1 MVNKFKIKTKKVL
14 SIILLST
21 MLVSNIGT
29 SVSAMSVSN
38 NDLSTQTEVNVS
50 NVSNVDVQDSDL
62 DEDLAASQEQVTIS
76 ENGTEKEKEYE
87 TPEWNKEYSIIQ
99 NTYVL
104 TSEGY
109 LYKIISPSEIA
120 NPTNFGDIP
129 MYQVSQIKF
138 DKCYIG
144 QTYSYLTSGEDV
156 YIIKETNFPEKLNGV
171 AASDISY
178 IAPSLNL
185 LVLKNGTTYNGKSTS
200 LAYTTNGFY
209 QYLTHKKARYNSY
222 GGNTLTSDYFIA
234 TASDMKTVNIKKAAA
249 EGKYPK
255 TIVYTLN
262 SEANVAN
269 ILTEYKINDTNK
281 YTTIIKVI
289 YTDGS
294 YKKFSCDYIAYSSG
308 NFQNYTFSEV
318 ETGTNEYTSFIGE
331 NYGIKDGIMYNAVTD
346 EKIGTD
352 EFPYIYGNAKVSKN
366 GDFYI
371 NDSLVTNLA
380 HICSLN
386 TTDMPFTEEDVE
398 EKNNGILTCQIC
410 GKEYEKNAAELD
422 NLAKDPQ
429 FDAEI
434 SCTEAFSV
442 RRSII
447 TGKEL
452 DTISIPDAVKGHDLD
467 TSVKYH
473 EVPATCTEYG
483 TYDYLCKKCGQYVTQ
498 TDTSVKPSHIFGTE
512 VADKEDPKCG
522 DTVTYTK
529 TCTICGITQSR
540 SEKIEHEEDP
550 NSYTSVDA
558 TCISDGQSYYLC
570 KKCGEKMNIRT
581 SPKTEHQFSISN
593 STATCTK
600 PGTATLTCDVCGKV
614 IENAD
619 VDALGHDYVI
629 KKVLSGTCNEEG
641 TAEYVCTR
649 CNDSYI
655 EKTEKVDHVF
665 DSGTDAPKATC
676 ETDGKKIY
684 TCTNCGYTKTET
696 VKKLGHDYEAQII
709 TAPTAD
715 TDGKTQYTCKN
726 CGKTYTTIT
735 KSVSNYT
742 VSAGYKTIAITN
754 KANGRLYLTG
764 TSNKYIGD
772 NQNIVPVITYT
783 DETYGDRQIK
793 TVVDNSSYGV
803 KDIDGKQYYYG
814 IPKSITDYTVNT
826 IVHHGDIQRG
836 EVWNSNT
843 SADNISYN
851 NELLLTY
858 KDNELIVWN
867 DTEYTRLGGSTY
879 HVYDSNEKFLGQY
892 DNGFN
897 ILQNQVSNKKVISM
911 ARSDYSVF
919 FVTEDNKLYYRPLFI
934 KGYTEY
940 VRDDVT
946 KVTALD
952 EKIYYLTTDG
962 KIHFIKMPNDSG
974 GMREAIYNV
983 HSDGKYSE
991 EEQAISDARF
1001 SEYMTD
1007 TITKLKKAHA
1017 DYTDLTF
1024 MDIAI
1029 SGSETVGLTTDGKL
1043 VKLINE
1049 NYEYDSFNPVDRYEN
1064 LSDKTFIKLYGG
1076 SNHFLAIDTD
1086 NNLYAWGDNA
1096 SGQLGTGDYKN
1107 SSVPVQITNGV
1118 CVKEASAGDKISA
1131 YTDSEGNVY
1140 VWGDNNYSQLGILKP
1155 AVKSVPS
1162 PVILCNLSHVHSYN
1176 KDSYSETTKLTCAE
1190 DGKIVR
1196 TCAECG
1202 QMEEI
1207 TIPASDHVFVTPY
1220 SHTFEYY
1227 VDYVKNASSD
1237 PVITVSDTDKYYI
1250 DKNNSYIIKA
1260 EMPSG
1265 TKYYV
1270 LSLENDMKVR
1280 HENGTSSDI
1289 DVSSPASRLYNRE
1302 YYNDGKYN
1310 STAIMHN
1317 AYSFYVNM
1325 YYTEITADGI
1335 LDTADIAYS
1344 FDEDVTAA
1352 DVLKKLYQ
1360 ECYDKYFI
1368 KSCFNDHTEVKYCKY
1383 CFKKQ
1388 YETKPAADHTISKY
1402 GDRVTKPGYIIYRC
1416 ASCNEAVKEDQI
1428 VYSVKGNNNKSNL
1441 YGSEHNSNS
1450 SRYAVNIDQNN
1461 KYAEKESFTKSAKYE
1476 DEIILP
1482 KTGANSGSFTLDL
1495 GILSTDAE
1503 GKVNTISGNNI
1514 LTKLVDFEN
1523 NTTYKPGDKV
1533 SHLTTKDGKNIILS
1547 MEYDIKL
1554 NLPSKVYYDGVPY
1567 YVSKWRLTNIP
1578 SANGVENHKY
1588 NGYSYYE
1595 YTIGSSFDYLLNPND
1610 TFYLI
1615 PMTYT
1620 CAGRQ
1625 DPYTKHLSQFKSDSS
1640 TSDYQ
1645 LKPITGRIFY
1655 WWSEIKDE
1663 YPSANVDS
1671 YSGNKLI
1678 RYSYVDFYVNGK
1690 YIGDTRTD
1698 VDQYKDINGLEIYCV
1713 DGIKKVLPDYKDYGV
1728 VKFDSNNR
1736 KFYLQKFDKNTK
1748 YILIDTLN
1756 NTQTV
1761 ANSINDIPRYTLSD
1775 NGKKILK
1782 YWSYDKAGK
1791 SDFYQVRKE
1800 GIETE
1805 ITLYSQWVNVTSGTT
1820 YAFDTPQYKLASDLK
1835 EGQSLSAN
1843 SVLLIGNVKTGLS
1856 SLTNSQTEFKLDTD
1870 KKILSKMFKKRM
1882 QSSKKIDGLKSADNQ
1897 VLLLS
1902 DATDSKVYITDE
1914 TPEYTNTIQNH
1925 KVAVYSNL
1933 TVYFNKGGEM
1943 VNGYLAKDL
1952 ADGKVKVTDYYK
1964 LYTPQYVYLNRTT
1977 LDTVTKP
1984 ESGSDTGFI
1993 FIKDGKLCEVYYNKE
2008 TDTFTDLDGNALK
2021 EGTFV
2026 YESGSVFEIMNKT
2039 PQSAIMLDTA
2049 LWSEGISINL
2059 AVTDENKTIFYKK
2072 DGDKYLKCNYADE
2085 DLIKAYSDYLNH
2097 YSAGA
2102 VQISKFAESY
2112 LLYAVA
2118 NGLDLAD
2125 FLKADSYTLLSFPTE
2140 SEVKT
2145 EHIYVEKYII
2155 DKISD
2160 LFGAFFTVNLKPQ
2173 YITLDTFSEKAYEYQ
2188 DTEIKAEALK
2198 DPSLNEWRLKLDTKK
2213 ILRPLTVNFI
2223 SKDNGNYYI
2232 YDSTREYFD
2241 FVKFPVDEN
2250 INQKLTLH
2258 VTVDSLDD
2266 TFTKDNLQFII
2277 KNERGLTKETL
2288 NGENGGITIT
2298 ESSDTNKF
2306 IDGEHI
2312 QKIVQLGARADD
2324 KDWYILT
2331 EEGNIWYTSFSDG
2344 IDYASHQPEFSNNQ
2358 EMYKSI
2364 SNYDLVFQKIAANAK
2379 FKDFYGFGVR
2389 NDVVALDTDGNL
2401 WGNRR
2406 ENGITQT
2413 GFRQIS
2419 KNIEFVKFGERTH
2432 TDSYSNNET
2441 GITLLDNSGNIWLL
2455 ASNLE
2460 YNMSAG
2466 LRSDSSF
2473 LTFSGTIKD
2482 NNLADNVIDI
2492 NNNNLDMNVVKLTDG
2507 IRFIDVANT
2516 GGFGNNSISHISAI
2530 DENGD
2535 LYLSGW
2541 LDGHIGW
2548 TQNGKHVAPQIST
2561 MEDSSGSYIAGFRK
2575 LKDLYPGYLNN
2586 VKWKS
2591 IQCSTFSNESCSYPS
2606 SSYTTDRNANK
2617 LSYIDTNGNLYEQ
2630 FDDGVGYEITEIN
2643 VKDGAGAFVLDNSGK
2658 LHLRKKDTK
2667 WQCQQT
2673 SNILYNDYTF
2683 KEIGSTM
2690 FKYFKTV
2697 NGEYVFDNVSLPWS
2711 DTKKT
2716 HYYANS
2722 GKTDSSVST
2731 NYGFNFTKLFK
2742 EAFLDCGSF
2751 GKSSAYNYFEKVGLN
2766 NYAQGIFPD
2775 IDANLFVIKEGDVL
2789 AKHKAYDIEIDTDSL
2804 YQIENILMQEGDYLL
2819 LNAYPSKDTI
2829 VKITDAQLKN
2839 YGEVDTLITSE
2850 NEEEKQV
2857 KSETRVTMNTLKLP
2871 RISSTMNGALY
2882 ELKSTYDEDEYSTYS
2897 KMIKLDVV
2905 ALKELKV
2912 EYTGDPVT
2920 IGKDADLNDL
2930 KYTLVYEDG
2939 KEIETD
2945 YDSLTKKP
2953 ISLPITDYV
2962 NTFDE
2967 FEFENVKASV
2977 EIPGKNGIVDLSAS
2991 YPESVFKGQNF
3002 DPAKVQ
3008 ITANW
3013 SDGTIT
3019 HPTVTENDF
3028 ASLKITKIGDNEREI
3043 TVEDMTTPLIINGY
3057 YYDHLEANYNGE
3069 AVKLNSDYD
3078 KNDLDVKVYYT
3089 ANSFNKQFDPVDPDD
3104 VISTTENVIG
3114 EDLKITKVG
3123 TNTFNIQLNADKT
3136 INADVDIEGID
3147 FVNTLTAKYTGPN
3160 IYIGKN
3166 YNKDN
3171 VEVIATYESTKT
3183 ETVPST
3189 NWTESAL
3196 LVENVGDNT
3205 YTATY
3210 KGKSAK
3216 YTVTGY
3222 KEAAITAKY
3231 TGDPVKLNSDY
3242 KKSDVTVTLFYTDNS
3257 SKDMNDN
3264 WTESSLTVTKL
3275 GLNEYTA
3282 TVIENGNTLTDTY
3295 QVTGIDDTDHLEAKY
3310 IGNDVYVS
3318 KNYDKNKVEVKMVYL
3333 SGKEVIVPKNEWTE
3347 DSLTVTKTGDN
3358 VFTATKDGKT
3368 AEFVV
3373 TGYKEQEIVANYNG
3387 SDIKLGEEY
3396 QKKDVTVKVIYTNHT
3411 EKTLE
3416 NDEWTESSL
3425 IVNNL
3430 GSNEYTATY
3439 KDLTDTYTVNGI
3451 DHEVSLKAEYAG
3463 PNIYIGKPYDKNKVI
3478 VTAVYKSGKEV
3489 RIPSNIWTENSLLV
3503 EKDGVNNFKAS
3514 YNGMTADYKVTGFK
3528 ETAITA
3534 KYTGSDIQ
3542 IGKDY
3547 KKSDVTVTVIY
3558 TDSSTR
3564 TLKDNEWTESSLKV
3578 TTIGPNVYEAV
3589 YKPDENLSFTDN
3601 YTVIGFDEGDHLE
3614 AQYNGPEIYTSE
3626 QYNKDDVIITK
3637 VYKSGRKEIIP
3648 SSEWTE
3654 SSLIVTKTGENEF
3667 IANSNGLSTKYI
3679 VNGYEISKITAE
3691 YTGKN
3696 IQITKNYDKKDVAVT
3711 IHYTNGKTKDLY
3723 KEDWKENSLLVEK
3736 TGKNEYTAT
3745 YNRKNKT
3752 YTAEY
3757 NVTGIDEINS
3767 LKAQYNGPNIYIGNT
3782 YDKNNVIVT
3791 VVYESGK
3798 ETILKSSEWN
3808 EDSLIVTKEGENT
3821 FTASYKDKQVPYII
3835 TGFKEKSIIAKYTGP
3850 DIEIK
3855 KDYEKSNVTVTVIY
3869 TDNTN
3874 RILKN
3879 DEWTEDSLTVTKEG
3893 PNEFTAVYKPNKD
3906 TELKT
3911 NYTVIG
3917 FKEGCHLE
3925 AKYSGK
3931 DIYVSEKYNKKDV
3944 IVTKIYNSGKTEVLS
3959 DDEWTESSL
3968 IVTKTGE
3975 NIFTAKTKDLETSY
3989 IVTGYKIENITA
4001 EYKGK
4006 NIPIGEDYDKKDV
4019 IVTIHY
4025 TNGTSEKIPDNEWK
4039 ESSLTVTKIGDND
4052 FTAFYKKD
4060 SEEYTADYKII
4071 GIDKISKI
4079 EAHYTGEEIFITE
4092 KYKKSDVKITVIY
4105 QSGEKK
4111 ELSDNEWNESS
4122 LIVTKTGDNNFT
4134 ATYKTFETNYTV
4146 PGISISKI
4154 TAKYAGK
4161 DIEIDSKYSKNDVN
4175 VTVIYTNGKTKTLTS
4190 SEWKESG
4197 LIVTKAGKNKF
4208 TASYTERNKVY
4219 TADFIVKGK
4228 APIVKPED
4236 PSTPIQNTVYAPII
4250 NIVKTGDLGYGI
4262 IGFAFIIIGISV
4274 IIIKKRKLNKKH

>member
-38 NDLSTQTEVNVS
+38 NDLSTQTEVNVA
-50 NVSNVDVQDSDL
+50 NVSNVDAQDSDL
-62 DEDLAASQEQVTIS
+62 DLAASPEQVTIS
-76 ENGTEKEKEYE
+76 ENETEEEKEYE

-129 MYQVSQIKF
+129 MYQASQIKF
-138 DKCYIG
+138 DKCYTG

-156 YIIKETNFPEKLNGV
+156 YIITETNFPEKLNEV

-185 LVLKNGTTYNGKSTS
+185 LVLKNGTTYNGKSTG

-209 QYLTHKKARYNSY
+209 QYLTHKKVRYNSY
-222 GGNTLTSDYFIA
+222 GSNALTSDYFIA

-318 ETGTNEYTSFIGE
+318 ETGTNEYTSFVGE

-352 EFPYIYGNAKVSKN
+352 EFPYIYGDAKVSKN

-371 NDSLVTNLA
+371 NDFLVTNLA

-434 SCTEAFSV
+434 SCTEAFSI

-452 DTISIPDAVKGHDLD
+452 DAISIPNAVKGHDLD

-498 TDTSVKPSHIFGTE
+498 TDTSAEPSHIFGTE

-550 NSYTSVDA
+550 SSYTSVDA

-600 PGTATLTCDVCGKV
+600 AGTATLTCDVCGKV

-867 DTEYTRLGGSTY
+867 DTDYTRLGGTSY
-879 HVYDSNEKFLGQY
+879 RSYDSNGKNLGKY

-897 ILQNQVSNKKVISM
+897 ILQSQVNNKKVISM

-974 GMREAIYNV
+974 GMREATYAI
-983 HSDGKYSE
+983 HSDGKYSD
-991 EEQAISDARF
+991 EEQAMSDAGF

-1107 SSVPVQITNGV
+1107 SSVPVRITNGV
-1118 CVKEASAGDKISA
+1118 CIKEASAGDKISA

-1140 VWGDNNYSQLGILKP
+1140 VWGDNNYSQLGILKS

-1176 KDSYSETTKLTCAE
+1176 KDSYSETTKLTCTE

-1202 QMEEI
+1202 QIEEI
-1207 TIPASDHVFVTPY
+1207 TIPASDHVFVAPY

-1270 LSLENDMKVR
+1270 LSLENDMKLR
-1280 HENGTSSDI
+1280 HENGTSSVI
-1289 DVSSPASRLYNRE
+1289 DVSNPASRLYNRE

-1317 AYSFYVNM
+1317 AYSFYVNT
-1325 YYTEITADGI
+1325 YYTEIIADAI
-1335 LDTADIAYS
+1335 SDTADIAYS
-1344 FDEDVTAA
+1344 FDEDVTTA

-1368 KSCFNDHTEVKYCKY
+1368 KSCSSDHSEVKYCKY

-1441 YGSEHNSNS
+1441 YGSEHKPNS

-1461 KYAEKESFTKSAKYE
+1461 KYAAKESFTKSAKYE

-1578 SANGVENHKY
+1578 SVNGVENHKY
-1588 NGYSYYE
+1588 NGSSYYE
-1595 YTIGSSFDYLLNPND
+1595 YTIGNSFDYLLNPND

-1620 CAGRQ
+1620 CAGKQ

-1698 VDQYKDINGLEIYCV
+1698 VDQYKDVNGLEIYCV
-1713 DGIKKVLPDYKDYGV
+1713 DGIKKVLPDYKNYGV
-1728 VKFDSNNR
+1728 VKFDVNNR
-1736 KFYLQKFDKNTK
+1736 KFYLQKLDKNTK

-1761 ANSINDIPRYTLSD
+1761 VNSINDIPRYTLSD
-1775 NGKKILK
+1775 NGKKYL
-1782 YWSYDKAGK
+1782 
-1791 SDFYQVRKE
+1791 
-1800 GIETE
+1800 
-1805 ITLYSQWVNVTSGTT
+1805 N
-1820 YAFDTPQYKLASDLK
+1820 
-1835 EGQSLSAN
+1835 
-1843 SVLLIGNVKTGLS
+1843 TGLM
-1856 SLTNSQTEFKLDTD
+1856 TKQE
-1870 KKILSKMFKKRM
+1870 
-1882 QSSKKIDGLKSADNQ
+1882 
-1897 VLLLS
+1897 
-1902 DATDSKVYITDE
+1902 KV
-1914 TPEYTNTIQNH
+1914 
-1925 KVAVYSNL
+1925 
-1933 TVYFNKGGEM
+1933 
-1943 VNGYLAKDL
+1943 
-1952 ADGKVKVTDYYK
+1952 
-1964 LYTPQYVYLNRTT
+1964 
-1977 LDTVTKP
+1977 
-1984 ESGSDTGFI
+1984 I
-1993 FIKDGKLCEVYYNKE
+1993 FIKYAKR
-2008 TDTFTDLDGNALK
+2008 ALK
-2021 EGTFV
+2021 QKSRFIH
-2026 YESGSVFEIMNKT
+2026 SGSM
-2039 PQSAIMLDTA
+2039 
-2049 LWSEGISINL
+2049 
-2059 AVTDENKTIFYKK
+2059 
-2072 DGDKYLKCNYADE
+2072 
-2085 DLIKAYSDYLNH
+2085 
-2097 YSAGA
+2097 
-2102 VQISKFAESY
+2102 
-2112 LLYAVA
+2112 
-2118 NGLDLAD
+2118 
-2125 FLKADSYTLLSFPTE
+2125 
-2140 SEVKT
+2140 
-2145 EHIYVEKYII
+2145 
-2155 DKISD
+2155 
-2160 LFGAFFTVNLKPQ
+2160 
-2173 YITLDTFSEKAYEYQ
+2173 
-2188 DTEIKAEALK
+2188 
-2198 DPSLNEWRLKLDTKK
+2198 
-2213 ILRPLTVNFI
+2213 
-2223 SKDNGNYYI
+2223 
-2232 YDSTREYFD
+2232 
-2241 FVKFPVDEN
+2241 
-2250 INQKLTLH
+2250 
-2258 VTVDSLDD
+2258 
-2266 TFTKDNLQFII
+2266 
-2277 KNERGLTKETL
+2277 
-2288 NGENGGITIT
+2288 
-2298 ESSDTNKF
+2298 
-2306 IDGEHI
+2306 
-2312 QKIVQLGARADD
+2312 
-2324 KDWYILT
+2324 
-2331 EEGNIWYTSFSDG
+2331 
-2344 IDYASHQPEFSNNQ
+2344 
-2358 EMYKSI
+2358 
-2364 SNYDLVFQKIAANAK
+2364 
-2379 FKDFYGFGVR
+2379 
-2389 NDVVALDTDGNL
+2389 
-2401 WGNRR
+2401 
-2406 ENGITQT
+2406 
-2413 GFRQIS
+2413 
-2419 KNIEFVKFGERTH
+2419 
-2432 TDSYSNNET
+2432 
-2441 GITLLDNSGNIWLL
+2441 
-2455 ASNLE
+2455 
-2460 YNMSAG
+2460 
-2466 LRSDSSF
+2466 
-2473 LTFSGTIKD
+2473 
-2482 NNLADNVIDI
+2482 
-2492 NNNNLDMNVVKLTDG
+2492 
-2507 IRFIDVANT
+2507 
-2516 GGFGNNSISHISAI
+2516 
-2530 DENGD
+2530 
-2535 LYLSGW
+2535 
-2541 LDGHIGW
+2541 
-2548 TQNGKHVAPQIST
+2548 
-2561 MEDSSGSYIAGFRK
+2561 
-2575 LKDLYPGYLNN
+2575 
-2586 VKWKS
+2586 
-2591 IQCSTFSNESCSYPS
+2591 
-2606 SSYTTDRNANK
+2606 
-2617 LSYIDTNGNLYEQ
+2617 
-2630 FDDGVGYEITEIN
+2630 
-2643 VKDGAGAFVLDNSGK
+2643 
-2658 LHLRKKDTK
+2658 
-2667 WQCQQT
+2667 
-2673 SNILYNDYTF
+2673 
-2683 KEIGSTM
+2683 
-2690 FKYFKTV
+2690 
-2697 NGEYVFDNVSLPWS
+2697 
-2711 DTKKT
+2711 
-2716 HYYANS
+2716 
-2722 GKTDSSVST
+2722 
-2731 NYGFNFTKLFK
+2731 
-2742 EAFLDCGSF
+2742 
-2751 GKSSAYNYFEKVGLN
+2751 
-2766 NYAQGIFPD
+2766 
-2775 IDANLFVIKEGDVL
+2775 
-2789 AKHKAYDIEIDTDSL
+2789 
-2804 YQIENILMQEGDYLL
+2804 
-2819 LNAYPSKDTI
+2819 
-2829 VKITDAQLKN
+2829 
-2839 YGEVDTLITSE
+2839 
-2850 NEEEKQV
+2850 
-2857 KSETRVTMNTLKLP
+2857 
-2871 RISSTMNGALY
+2871 
-2882 ELKSTYDEDEYSTYS
+2882 
-2897 KMIKLDVV
+2897 
-2905 ALKELKV
+2905 
-2912 EYTGDPVT
+2912 
-2920 IGKDADLNDL
+2920 
-2930 KYTLVYEDG
+2930 
-2939 KEIETD
+2939 
-2945 YDSLTKKP
+2945 
-2953 ISLPITDYV
+2953 
-2962 NTFDE
+2962 
-2967 FEFENVKASV
+2967 
-2977 EIPGKNGIVDLSAS
+2977 
-2991 YPESVFKGQNF
+2991 
-3002 DPAKVQ
+3002 
-3008 ITANW
+3008 
-3013 SDGTIT
+3013 
-3019 HPTVTENDF
+3019 
-3028 ASLKITKIGDNEREI
+3028 
-3043 TVEDMTTPLIINGY
+3043 
-3057 YYDHLEANYNGE
+3057 
-3069 AVKLNSDYD
+3069 
-3078 KNDLDVKVYYT
+3078 
-3089 ANSFNKQFDPVDPDD
+3089 
-3104 VISTTENVIG
+3104 
-3114 EDLKITKVG
+3114 
-3123 TNTFNIQLNADKT
+3123 
-3136 INADVDIEGID
+3136 
-3147 FVNTLTAKYTGPN
+3147 
-3160 IYIGKN
+3160 
-3166 YNKDN
+3166 
-3171 VEVIATYESTKT
+3171 
-3183 ETVPST
+3183 
-3189 NWTESAL
+3189 
-3196 LVENVGDNT
+3196 
-3205 YTATY
+3205 
-3210 KGKSAK
+3210 
-3216 YTVTGY
+3216 
-3222 KEAAITAKY
+3222 
-3231 TGDPVKLNSDY
+3231 
-3242 KKSDVTVTLFYTDNS
+3242 
-3257 SKDMNDN
+3257 
-3264 WTESSLTVTKL
+3264 
-3275 GLNEYTA
+3275 
-3282 TVIENGNTLTDTY
+3282 
-3295 QVTGIDDTDHLEAKY
+3295 
-3310 IGNDVYVS
+3310 
-3318 KNYDKNKVEVKMVYL
+3318 
-3333 SGKEVIVPKNEWTE
+3333 
-3347 DSLTVTKTGDN
+3347 
-3358 VFTATKDGKT
+3358 
-3368 AEFVV
+3368 
-3373 TGYKEQEIVANYNG
+3373 
-3387 SDIKLGEEY
+3387 
-3396 QKKDVTVKVIYTNHT
+3396 
-3411 EKTLE
+3411 
-3416 NDEWTESSL
+3416 
-3425 IVNNL
+3425 
-3430 GSNEYTATY
+3430 
-3439 KDLTDTYTVNGI
+3439 
-3451 DHEVSLKAEYAG
+3451 
-3463 PNIYIGKPYDKNKVI
+3463 
-3478 VTAVYKSGKEV
+3478 
-3489 RIPSNIWTENSLLV
+3489 
-3503 EKDGVNNFKAS
+3503 
-3514 YNGMTADYKVTGFK
+3514 
-3528 ETAITA
+3528 
-3534 KYTGSDIQ
+3534 
-3542 IGKDY
+3542 
-3547 KKSDVTVTVIY
+3547 
-3558 TDSSTR
+3558 
-3564 TLKDNEWTESSLKV
+3564 
-3578 TTIGPNVYEAV
+3578 
-3589 YKPDENLSFTDN
+3589 
-3601 YTVIGFDEGDHLE
+3601 
-3614 AQYNGPEIYTSE
+3614 
-3626 QYNKDDVIITK
+3626 
-3637 VYKSGRKEIIP
+3637 
-3648 SSEWTE
+3648 
-3654 SSLIVTKTGENEF
+3654 
-3667 IANSNGLSTKYI
+3667 
-3679 VNGYEISKITAE
+3679 
-3691 YTGKN
+3691 
-3696 IQITKNYDKKDVAVT
+3696 
-3711 IHYTNGKTKDLY
+3711 
-3723 KEDWKENSLLVEK
+3723 
-3736 TGKNEYTAT
+3736 
-3745 YNRKNKT
+3745 
-3752 YTAEY
+3752 
-3757 NVTGIDEINS
+3757 
-3767 LKAQYNGPNIYIGNT
+3767 
-3782 YDKNNVIVT
+3782 
-3791 VVYESGK
+3791 
-3798 ETILKSSEWN
+3798 
-3808 EDSLIVTKEGENT
+3808 
-3821 FTASYKDKQVPYII
+3821 
-3835 TGFKEKSIIAKYTGP
+3835 
-3850 DIEIK
+3850 
-3855 KDYEKSNVTVTVIY
+3855 
-3869 TDNTN
+3869 
-3874 RILKN
+3874 
-3879 DEWTEDSLTVTKEG
+3879 
-3893 PNEFTAVYKPNKD
+3893 
-3906 TELKT
+3906 
-3911 NYTVIG
+3911 
-3917 FKEGCHLE
+3917 
-3925 AKYSGK
+3925 
-3931 DIYVSEKYNKKDV
+3931 
-3944 IVTKIYNSGKTEVLS
+3944 
-3959 DDEWTESSL
+3959 
-3968 IVTKTGE
+3968 
-3975 NIFTAKTKDLETSY
+3975 
-3989 IVTGYKIENITA
+3989 
-4001 EYKGK
+4001 
-4006 NIPIGEDYDKKDV
+4006 
-4019 IVTIHY
+4019 
-4025 TNGTSEKIPDNEWK
+4025 
-4039 ESSLTVTKIGDND
+4039 
-4052 FTAFYKKD
+4052 
-4060 SEEYTADYKII
+4060 
-4071 GIDKISKI
+4071 
-4079 EAHYTGEEIFITE
+4079 
-4092 KYKKSDVKITVIY
+4092 
-4105 QSGEKK
+4105 
-4111 ELSDNEWNESS
+4111 
-4122 LIVTKTGDNNFT
+4122 
-4134 ATYKTFETNYTV
+4134 
-4146 PGISISKI
+4146 
-4154 TAKYAGK
+4154 
-4161 DIEIDSKYSKNDVN
+4161 
-4175 VTVIYTNGKTKTLTS
+4175 
-4190 SEWKESG
+4190 
-4197 LIVTKAGKNKF
+4197 
-4208 TASYTERNKVY
+4208 
-4219 TADFIVKGK
+4219 
-4228 APIVKPED
+4228 
-4236 PSTPIQNTVYAPII
+4236 
-4250 NIVKTGDLGYGI
+4250 
-4262 IGFAFIIIGISV
+4262 
-4274 IIIKKRKLNKKH
+4274 

>member
-1 MVNKFKIKTKKVL
+1 MANKFKIKTKKVL

-38 NDLSTQTEVNVS
+38 NDLSTQTEVNVA

-62 DEDLAASQEQVTIS
+62 DENLAVSPEQVTIS
-76 ENGTEKEKEYE
+76 KNETEEEKEYE

-120 NPTNFGDIP
+120 NPTNFGNIP
-129 MYQVSQIKF
+129 MYQASQIKF
-138 DKCYIG
+138 DKCYTG

-156 YIIKETNFPEKLNGV
+156 YIITETNFPEKLNGV

-185 LVLKNGTTYNGKSTS
+185 LVLKNGTTYNGKSTG
-200 LAYTTNGFY
+200 LVYTTNGFY
-209 QYLTHKKARYNSY
+209 QYLTHKKVRYNSY
-222 GGNTLTSDYFIA
+222 GSNALTSDYFIA

-249 EGKYPK
+249 EEKYPK
-255 TIVYTLN
+255 TIAYTLN
-262 SEANVAN
+262 SETNVAN

-331 NYGIKDGIMYNAVTD
+331 NYGVKDGIMYNAVTD

-352 EFPYIYGNAKVSKN
+352 EFPYIYGDAKISKN

-434 SCTEAFSV
+434 SCTEAFSI

-452 DTISIPDAVKGHDLD
+452 DAISIPNAVKGHDLD

-498 TDTSVKPSHIFGTE
+498 TDTSAEPSHIFGTE

-550 NSYTSVDA
+550 SSYTSVDA

-600 PGTATLTCDVCGKV
+600 AGTATLTCDVCGKI

-665 DSGTDAPKATC
+665 DSGIDAPKATC

-867 DTEYTRLGGSTY
+867 DTDYTRLGGTSY
-879 HVYDSNEKFLGQY
+879 RSYDSNGKNLGKY

-897 ILQNQVSNKKVISM
+897 ILQSQVNNKKVISM

-974 GMREAIYNV
+974 GMREATYAI
-983 HSDGKYSE
+983 HSDGKYSD
-991 EEQAISDARF
+991 EEQAMSDAGF

-1107 SSVPVQITNGV
+1107 SSVPVRITNGV

-1140 VWGDNNYSQLGILKP
+1140 VWGDNNYSQLGILKS
-1155 AVKSVPS
+1155 AVKSIPS

-1176 KDSYSETTKLTCAE
+1176 KDSYSETTKLTCTE

-1202 QMEEI
+1202 QIEEI
-1207 TIPASDHVFVTPY
+1207 TIPASDHVFVAPY

-1280 HENGTSSDI
+1280 HENGTSSVI
-1289 DVSSPASRLYNRE
+1289 DVSNPASRLYNRE

-1317 AYSFYVNM
+1317 AYSFYVNT
-1325 YYTEITADGI
+1325 YYTEIIADAI
-1335 LDTADIAYS
+1335 SDTADIAYS

-1368 KSCFNDHTEVKYCKY
+1368 KSCSSDHSEVKYCKY

-1441 YGSEHNSNS
+1441 YGSEHKPNS

-1461 KYAEKESFTKSAKYE
+1461 KYAAKESFTKSAKYE

-1533 SHLTTKDGKNIILS
+1533 SRLTTKDGKNIILS

-1578 SANGVENHKY
+1578 SVNGVENHKY
-1588 NGYSYYE
+1588 NGSSYYE
-1595 YTIGSSFDYLLNPND
+1595 YMIGESFDYLLNPND

-1625 DPYTKHLSQFKSDSS
+1625 DPYTKYLSQFKSDSS

-1698 VDQYKDINGLEIYCV
+1698 VDQYKDVNGLEIYCV
-1713 DGIKKVLPDYKDYGV
+1713 DGIKKVLPDYKNYGV
-1728 VKFDSNNR
+1728 VKFDVNNR
-1736 KFYLQKFDKNTK
+1736 KFYLQKLDKNIK

-1761 ANSINDIPRYTLSD
+1761 VNSINDIPRYTLSD

-1800 GIETE
+1800 GVETE
-1805 ITLYSQWVNVTSGTT
+1805 ITLYSQWVNVASGTT
-1820 YAFDTPQYKLASDLK
+1820 YAFNTPQYKLASDLK

-1870 KKILSKMFKKRM
+1870 KNVLSKMFKKRM

-2072 DGDKYLKCNYADE
+2072 DGDRYLKCNYADE
-2085 DLIKAYSDYLNH
+2085 DLIRAYSDYLNH

-2223 SKDNGNYYI
+2223 SKDNGSYYTF
-2232 YDSTREYFD
+2232 DSTREYFD

-2258 VTVDSLDD
+2258 VTVDSLND

-2288 NGENGGITIT
+2288 TGENGGITIT

-2312 QKIVQLGARADD
+2312 QKIVQLGAKADD

-2331 EEGNIWYTSFSDG
+2331 KEGNIWYTSFSDG
-2344 IDYASHQPEFSNNQ
+2344 IDFSSHQPEFSYNQ

-2406 ENGITQT
+2406 ENGTSQT

-2432 TDSYSNNET
+2432 TTSYSNREA

-2455 ASNLE
+2455 ASGLE

-2466 LRSDSSF
+2466 LRTDSSHF
-2473 LTFSGTIKD
+2473 TFSGKLKD
-2482 NNLADNVIDI
+2482 NNLADTVIDV
-2492 NNNNLDMNVVKLTDG
+2492 NNDNLDMNVVKLTDG

-2541 LDGHIGW
+2541 LNGHIGW
-2548 TQNGKHVAPQIST
+2548 TQNGKHITPQIST
-2561 MEDSSGSYIAGFRK
+2561 AEDSESYIAGFRK

-2591 IQCSTFSNESCSYPS
+2591 IQCSTFSNESYSEPS
-2606 SSYTTDRNANK
+2606 SSYTTDINANK

-2630 FDDGVGYEITEIN
+2630 FDDGIGYEITEVN

-2722 GKTDSSVST
+2722 GKTDSNVST

-2775 IDANLFVIKEGDVL
+2775 IDADLFVIKEGDVL

-2905 ALKELKV
+2905 SLKELKV

-2920 IGKDADLNDL
+2920 IGKNADLNDL

-2939 KEIETD
+2939 REIETD
-2945 YDSLTKKP
+2945 YESLTKKP
-2953 ISLPITDYV
+2953 VSLPITDYV

-2977 EIPGKNGIVDLSAS
+2977 EIPGKNGIIDLSAS

-3013 SDGTIT
+3013 SDGTTT

-3028 ASLKITKIGDNEREI
+3028 ASLKITKIGDNEREV

-3057 YYDHLEANYNGE
+3057 YYDHLEVDYNGE

-3078 KNDLDVKVYYT
+3078 KNDLDIKVYYT

-3114 EDLKITKVG
+3114 EDLMITKVG

-3160 IYIGKN
+3160 IYIGEN
-3166 YNKDN
+3166 YNKDD

-3189 NWTESAL
+3189 DWTESAL

-3333 SGKEVIVPKNEWTE
+3333 SGKEVTVPKNEWTE

-3358 VFTATKDGKT
+3358 VFTATKDGKK

-3373 TGYKEQEIVANYNG
+3373 TGYKEQEIVADYNG
-3387 SDIKLGEEY
+3387 ADIKLGEEY

-3411 EKTLE
+3411 EKTLA

-3463 PNIYIGKPYDKNKVI
+3463 PNIYIGKPYDKNKVT

-3503 EKDGVNNFKAS
+3503 KKDGINNFKAS

-3528 ETAITA
+3528 EAAITA
-3534 KYTGSDIQ
+3534 KYNGSDIQ

-3578 TTIGPNVYEAV
+3578 TTVGPNVYEAV

-3601 YTVIGFDEGDHLE
+3601 YTVIGFE
-3614 AQYNGPEIYTSE
+3614 
-3626 QYNKDDVIITK
+3626 
-3637 VYKSGRKEIIP
+3637 
-3648 SSEWTE
+3648 
-3654 SSLIVTKTGENEF
+3654 
-3667 IANSNGLSTKYI
+3667 
-3679 VNGYEISKITAE
+3679 
-3691 YTGKN
+3691 
-3696 IQITKNYDKKDVAVT
+3696 
-3711 IHYTNGKTKDLY
+3711 
-3723 KEDWKENSLLVEK
+3723 
-3736 TGKNEYTAT
+3736 
-3745 YNRKNKT
+3745 
-3752 YTAEY
+3752 
-3757 NVTGIDEINS
+3757 
-3767 LKAQYNGPNIYIGNT
+3767 
-3782 YDKNNVIVT
+3782 
-3791 VVYESGK
+3791 
-3798 ETILKSSEWN
+3798 
-3808 EDSLIVTKEGENT
+3808 
-3821 FTASYKDKQVPYII
+3821 
-3835 TGFKEKSIIAKYTGP
+3835 
-3850 DIEIK
+3850 
-3855 KDYEKSNVTVTVIY
+3855 
-3869 TDNTN
+3869 
-3874 RILKN
+3874 
-3879 DEWTEDSLTVTKEG
+3879 
-3893 PNEFTAVYKPNKD
+3893 
-3906 TELKT
+3906 
-3911 NYTVIG
+3911 
-3917 FKEGCHLE
+3917 EGCHLE
-3925 AKYSGK
+3925 AKYTGK

-3989 IVTGYKIENITA
+3989 VVTGYKIENITA
-4001 EYKGK
+4001 EYKGN
-4006 NIPIGEDYDKKDV
+4006 NIPIGEDYNKKDV

-4071 GIDKISKI
+4071 GIDKINRI

-4122 LIVTKTGDNNFT
+4122 LIVTKTGDNHFT

-4154 TAKYAGK
+4154 TAKYTGK

-4190 SEWKESG
+4190 SEWKESE

>member
-38 NDLSTQTEVNVS
+38 NDLSTQTEVNVA

-62 DEDLAASQEQVTIS
+62 DGDLAASPEQVTIS
-76 ENGTEKEKEYE
+76 ENETEEEKEYE

-185 LVLKNGTTYNGKSTS
+185 LVFKNGTTYNGKSTS

-209 QYLTHKKARYNSY
+209 QYMTHKKARYNSY

-249 EGKYPK
+249 EGTYPK

-262 SEANVAN
+262 SETNVAN
-269 ILTEYKINDTNK
+269 ILTEYKINDTYK

-318 ETGTNEYTSFIGE
+318 ETGTNEYTSFVGE

-371 NDSLVTNLA
+371 NDYLVTNLA

-386 TTDMPFTEEDVE
+386 TTDMPFTEEDVK

-483 TYDYLCKKCGQYVTQ
+483 TYDYLCKKCGQYITQ
-498 TDTSVKPSHIFGTE
+498 TDTSAKPSHIFGTE

-550 NSYTSVDA
+550 SSYTSVDA

-570 KKCGEKMNIRT
+570 KKCGEKINIRT

-629 KKVLSGTCNEEG
+629 KKVLNGTCNEEG

-655 EKTEKVDHVF
+655 EKTKKVDHVF

-772 NQNIVPVITYT
+772 SQNIVPVITYT

-803 KDIDGKQYYYG
+803 KEIDGKQYYYG

-879 HVYDSNEKFLGQY
+879 HVYDSNGKFLGHY

-983 HSDGKYSE
+983 HSDGKYSD

-1107 SSVPVQITNGV
+1107 SSVPVRITNGV

-1140 VWGDNNYSQLGILKP
+1140 VWGDNNYSQLGILKS

-1280 HENGTSSDI
+1280 HENGTSSVI

-1368 KSCFNDHTEVKYCKY
+1368 KSCSSDHTEVKYCKY

-1388 YETKPAADHTISKY
+1388 YETKPATDHTISKY

-1416 ASCNEAVKEDQI
+1416 ASCNEVVKEDQI
-1428 VYSVKGNNNKSNL
+1428 VYSVKGNNNKSSL
-1441 YGSEHNSNS
+1441 YGSEHKTNSA
-1450 SRYAVNIDQNN
+1450 RYAVNIDANN
-1461 KYAEKESFTKSAKYE
+1461 KYAAKESFTKSAKYE

-1533 SHLTTKDGKNIILS
+1533 SRLTTKDGKNIILS

-1578 SANGVENHKY
+1578 SVNGVENHKY
-1588 NGYSYYE
+1588 NGSSYYE

-1690 YIGDTRTD
+1690 YIGDARTD

-1713 DGIKKVLPDYKDYGV
+1713 DGIKKFLPDYKDYGV

-1736 KFYLQKFDKNTK
+1736 KFYLQKFDKNTR

-1820 YAFDTPQYKLASDLK
+1820 YTFDTPQYKLASDLK

-1902 DATDSKVYITDE
+1902 DATDSKAYVTDE

-1993 FIKDGKLCEVYYNKE
+1993 FIKDRKLCEVYYNKE

-2072 DGDKYLKCNYADE
+2072 DGDRYLKCNYADE

-2223 SKDNGNYYI
+2223 SEDNGSYYI

-2258 VTVDSLDD
+2258 VTVDSLAD

-2277 KNERGLTKETL
+2277 KNEHGLTKETL

-2312 QKIVQLGARADD
+2312 QKIVQLGVRADD

-2406 ENGITQT
+2406 ENGNIQT

-2432 TDSYSNNET
+2432 TDSYSNSET

-2492 NNNNLDMNVVKLTDG
+2492 NNDNLDMNVVKLTDG

-2561 MEDSSGSYIAGFRK
+2561 AEDSTNYIAGFRK

-2591 IQCSTFSNESCSYPS
+2591 IQCSTFSNESYSYPS
-2606 SSYTTDRNANK
+2606 SSYATDRNANK

-2711 DTKKT
+2711 DAKKT

-2722 GKTDSSVST
+2722 GKTDSNVST

-2766 NYAQGIFPD
+2766 NYAQGVFPD

-2850 NEEEKQV
+2850 NEEEKLV

-2871 RISSTMNGALY
+2871 RISSTMDGALY

-2897 KMIKLDVV
+2897 EMIKLDVV

-2912 EYTGDPVT
+2912 EYTGDPIT
-2920 IGKDADLNDL
+2920 IGKNADLNDL

-2939 KEIETD
+2939 NEIETD
-2945 YDSLTKKP
+2945 YESLTKKP
-2953 ISLPITDYV
+2953 VSLPITDYV

-2977 EIPGKNGIVDLSAS
+2977 EIPGKNGIIDLSAS

-3013 SDGTIT
+3013 SDGTTT

-3069 AVKLNSDYD
+3069 AVKLNADYD

-3114 EDLKITKVG
+3114 EDLMITKVG

-3160 IYIGKN
+3160 IYIGEN
-3166 YNKDN
+3166 YNKDD

-3210 KGKSAK
+3210 KGQSAD

-3231 TGDPVKLNSDY
+3231 NGDPVKLNSDY
-3242 KKSDVTVTLFYTDNS
+3242 EKSDVTVTLFYTDNS
-3257 SKDMNDN
+3257 SKDMGNN
-3264 WTESSLTVTKL
+3264 WTENSLTVTKL

-3295 QVTGIDDTDHLEAKY
+3295 QVTGIDDADHLEAKY
-3310 IGNDVYVS
+3310 VGNDVYVS
-3318 KNYDKNKVEVKMVYL
+3318 ENYDKDKVEVKMVYL
-3333 SGKEVIVPKNEWTE
+3333 SGKKVPIPKNEWTE

-3373 TGYKEQEIVANYNG
+3373 TGYKEQEIVADYNG

-3396 QKKDVTVKVIYTNHT
+3396 KKKDVTVKVIYTNHT
-3411 EKTLE
+3411 EKTLAK
-3416 NDEWTESSL
+3416 DEWTESSL

-3463 PNIYIGKPYDKNKVI
+3463 PNIYIGKTYDKNKVT

-3528 ETAITA
+3528 E
-3534 KYTGSDIQ
+3534 
-3542 IGKDY
+3542 
-3547 KKSDVTVTVIY
+3547 
-3558 TDSSTR
+3558 
-3564 TLKDNEWTESSLKV
+3564 
-3578 TTIGPNVYEAV
+3578 
-3589 YKPDENLSFTDN
+3589 
-3601 YTVIGFDEGDHLE
+3601 
-3614 AQYNGPEIYTSE
+3614 
-3626 QYNKDDVIITK
+3626 
-3637 VYKSGRKEIIP
+3637 
-3648 SSEWTE
+3648 
-3654 SSLIVTKTGENEF
+3654 
-3667 IANSNGLSTKYI
+3667 
-3679 VNGYEISKITAE
+3679 
-3691 YTGKN
+3691 
-3696 IQITKNYDKKDVAVT
+3696 
-3711 IHYTNGKTKDLY
+3711 
-3723 KEDWKENSLLVEK
+3723 
-3736 TGKNEYTAT
+3736 
-3745 YNRKNKT
+3745 
-3752 YTAEY
+3752 
-3757 NVTGIDEINS
+3757 
-3767 LKAQYNGPNIYIGNT
+3767 
-3782 YDKNNVIVT
+3782 
-3791 VVYESGK
+3791 
-3798 ETILKSSEWN
+3798 
-3808 EDSLIVTKEGENT
+3808 
-3821 FTASYKDKQVPYII
+3821 
-3835 TGFKEKSIIAKYTGP
+3835 
-3850 DIEIK
+3850 
-3855 KDYEKSNVTVTVIY
+3855 
-3869 TDNTN
+3869 
-3874 RILKN
+3874 
-3879 DEWTEDSLTVTKEG
+3879 
-3893 PNEFTAVYKPNKD
+3893 
-3906 TELKT
+3906 
-3911 NYTVIG
+3911 
-3917 FKEGCHLE
+3917 GCHLE
-3925 AKYSGK
+3925 AKYTGK

-3944 IVTKIYNSGKTEVLS
+3944 IVTKVYNSGKTEVLS

-4025 TNGTSEKIPDNEWK
+4025 TNGTSEKIPDNEWA
-4039 ESSLTVTKIGDND
+4039 ESSLTVTKIGDNN
-4052 FTAFYKKD
+4052 FTALYKKD

-4111 ELSDNEWNESS
+4111 EISDNEWNESS

-4134 ATYKTFETNYTV
+4134 ATYKTFETDYTV

-4161 DIEIDSKYSKNDVN
+4161 DIEIDNKYSKNDVN
-4175 VTVIYTNGKTKTLTS
+4175 VTVIYTNGKTKSLTS

-4228 APIVKPED
+4228 APTIKPED

-4250 NIVKTGDLGYGI
+4250 NIVKTGDLGYGM
-4262 IGFAFIIIGISV
+4262 IGFAFVIIGISV

>member
-1 MVNKFKIKTKKVL
+1 MANKFKIKTKKVL

-38 NDLSTQTEVNVS
+38 NDLSTQTEVNVA

-62 DEDLAASQEQVTIS
+62 DENLAVSPEQVTIS
-76 ENGTEKEKEYE
+76 KNETEEEKEYE

-120 NPTNFGDIP
+120 NPTNFGNIP
-129 MYQVSQIKF
+129 MYQASQIKF
-138 DKCYIG
+138 DKCYTG

-156 YIIKETNFPEKLNGV
+156 YIITETNFPEKLNGV

-185 LVLKNGTTYNGKSTS
+185 LVLKNGTTYNGKSTG
-200 LAYTTNGFY
+200 LVYTTNGFY
-209 QYLTHKKARYNSY
+209 QYLTHKKVRYNSY
-222 GGNTLTSDYFIA
+222 GSNALTSDYFIA

-249 EGKYPK
+249 EEKYPK
-255 TIVYTLN
+255 TIAYTLN
-262 SEANVAN
+262 SETNVAN

-331 NYGIKDGIMYNAVTD
+331 NYGVKDGIMYNAVTD

-352 EFPYIYGNAKVSKN
+352 EFPYIYGDAKISKN

-434 SCTEAFSV
+434 SCTEAFSI

-452 DTISIPDAVKGHDLD
+452 DAISIPNAVKGHDLD

-498 TDTSVKPSHIFGTE
+498 TDTSAEPSHIFGTE

-550 NSYTSVDA
+550 SSYTSVDA

-600 PGTATLTCDVCGKV
+600 AGTATLTCDVCGKI

-665 DSGTDAPKATC
+665 DSGIDAPKATC

-867 DTEYTRLGGSTY
+867 DTDYTRLGGTSY
-879 HVYDSNEKFLGQY
+879 RSYDSNGKNLGKY

-897 ILQNQVSNKKVISM
+897 ILQSQVNNKKVISM

-974 GMREAIYNV
+974 GMREATYAI
-983 HSDGKYSE
+983 HSDGKYSD
-991 EEQAISDARF
+991 EEQAMSDAGF

-1107 SSVPVQITNGV
+1107 SSVPVRITNGV

-1140 VWGDNNYSQLGILKP
+1140 VWGDNNYSQLGILKS
-1155 AVKSVPS
+1155 AVKSIPS

-1176 KDSYSETTKLTCAE
+1176 KDSYSETTKLTCTE

-1202 QMEEI
+1202 QIEEI
-1207 TIPASDHVFVTPY
+1207 TIPASDHVFVAPY

-1280 HENGTSSDI
+1280 HENGTSSVI
-1289 DVSSPASRLYNRE
+1289 DVSNPASRLYNRE

-1317 AYSFYVNM
+1317 AYSFYVNT
-1325 YYTEITADGI
+1325 YYTEIIADAI
-1335 LDTADIAYS
+1335 SDTADIAYS

-1368 KSCFNDHTEVKYCKY
+1368 KSCSSDHSEVKYCKY

-1441 YGSEHNSNS
+1441 YGSEHKPNS

-1461 KYAEKESFTKSAKYE
+1461 KYAAKESFTKSAKYE

-1533 SHLTTKDGKNIILS
+1533 SRLTTKDGKNIILS

-1578 SANGVENHKY
+1578 SVNGVENHKY
-1588 NGYSYYE
+1588 NGSSYYE
-1595 YTIGSSFDYLLNPND
+1595 YMIGESFDYLLNPND

-1625 DPYTKHLSQFKSDSS
+1625 DPYTKYLSQFKSDSS

-1698 VDQYKDINGLEIYCV
+1698 VDQYKDVNGLEIYCV
-1713 DGIKKVLPDYKDYGV
+1713 DGIKKVLPDYKNYGV
-1728 VKFDSNNR
+1728 VKFDVNNR
-1736 KFYLQKFDKNTK
+1736 KFYLQKLDKNIK

-1761 ANSINDIPRYTLSD
+1761 VNSINDIPRYTLSD

-1800 GIETE
+1800 GVETE
-1805 ITLYSQWVNVTSGTT
+1805 ITLYSQWVNVASGTT
-1820 YAFDTPQYKLASDLK
+1820 YAFNTPQYKLASDLK

-1870 KKILSKMFKKRM
+1870 KNVLSKMFKKRM

-2072 DGDKYLKCNYADE
+2072 DGDRYLKCNYADE
-2085 DLIKAYSDYLNH
+2085 DLIRAYSDYLNH

-2223 SKDNGNYYI
+2223 SKDNGSYYTF
-2232 YDSTREYFD
+2232 DSTREYFD

-2258 VTVDSLDD
+2258 VTVDSLND

-2288 NGENGGITIT
+2288 TGENGGITIT

-2312 QKIVQLGARADD
+2312 QKIVQLGAKADD

-2331 EEGNIWYTSFSDG
+2331 KEGNIWYTSFSDG
-2344 IDYASHQPEFSNNQ
+2344 IDFSSHQPEFSYNQ

-2406 ENGITQT
+2406 ENGTSQT

-2432 TDSYSNNET
+2432 TTSYSNREA

-2455 ASNLE
+2455 ASGLE

-2466 LRSDSSF
+2466 LRTDSSHF
-2473 LTFSGTIKD
+2473 TFSGKLKD
-2482 NNLADNVIDI
+2482 NNLADTVIDV
-2492 NNNNLDMNVVKLTDG
+2492 NNDNLDMNVVKLTDG

-2541 LDGHIGW
+2541 LNGHIGW
-2548 TQNGKHVAPQIST
+2548 TQNGKHITPQIST
-2561 MEDSSGSYIAGFRK
+2561 AEDSESYIAGFRK

-2591 IQCSTFSNESCSYPS
+2591 IQCSTFSNESYSEPS
-2606 SSYTTDRNANK
+2606 SSYTTDINANK

-2630 FDDGVGYEITEIN
+2630 FDDGIGYEITEVN

-2722 GKTDSSVST
+2722 GKTDSNVST

-2775 IDANLFVIKEGDVL
+2775 IDADLFVIKEGDVL

-2905 ALKELKV
+2905 SLKELKV

-2920 IGKDADLNDL
+2920 IGKNADLNDL

-2939 KEIETD
+2939 REIETD
-2945 YDSLTKKP
+2945 YESLTKKP
-2953 ISLPITDYV
+2953 VSLPITDYV

-2977 EIPGKNGIVDLSAS
+2977 EIPGKNGIIDLSAS

-3013 SDGTIT
+3013 SDGTTT

-3028 ASLKITKIGDNEREI
+3028 ASLKITKIGDNEREV

-3057 YYDHLEANYNGE
+3057 YYDHLEVDYNGE

-3078 KNDLDVKVYYT
+3078 KNDLDIKVYYT
-3089 ANSFNKQFDPVDPDD
+3089 ANSFNKLFDQVDPDD

-3114 EDLKITKVG
+3114 EDLMITKVG

-3160 IYIGKN
+3160 IYIGEN
-3166 YNKDN
+3166 YNKDD

-3189 NWTESAL
+3189 DWTESAL

-3333 SGKEVIVPKNEWTE
+3333 SGKEVTVPKNEWTE

-3358 VFTATKDGKT
+3358 VFTATKDGKK

-3373 TGYKEQEIVANYNG
+3373 TGYKEQEIVADYNG
-3387 SDIKLGEEY
+3387 ADIKLGEEY

-3411 EKTLE
+3411 EKTLA

-3463 PNIYIGKPYDKNKVI
+3463 PNIYIGKPYDKNKVT

-3503 EKDGVNNFKAS
+3503 KKDGINNFKAS

-3528 ETAITA
+3528 EAAITA
-3534 KYTGSDIQ
+3534 KYNGSDIQ

-3578 TTIGPNVYEAV
+3578 TTVGPNVYEAV

-3601 YTVIGFDEGDHLE
+3601 YTVIGFE
-3614 AQYNGPEIYTSE
+3614 
-3626 QYNKDDVIITK
+3626 
-3637 VYKSGRKEIIP
+3637 
-3648 SSEWTE
+3648 
-3654 SSLIVTKTGENEF
+3654 
-3667 IANSNGLSTKYI
+3667 
-3679 VNGYEISKITAE
+3679 
-3691 YTGKN
+3691 
-3696 IQITKNYDKKDVAVT
+3696 
-3711 IHYTNGKTKDLY
+3711 
-3723 KEDWKENSLLVEK
+3723 
-3736 TGKNEYTAT
+3736 
-3745 YNRKNKT
+3745 
-3752 YTAEY
+3752 
-3757 NVTGIDEINS
+3757 
-3767 LKAQYNGPNIYIGNT
+3767 
-3782 YDKNNVIVT
+3782 
-3791 VVYESGK
+3791 
-3798 ETILKSSEWN
+3798 
-3808 EDSLIVTKEGENT
+3808 
-3821 FTASYKDKQVPYII
+3821 
-3835 TGFKEKSIIAKYTGP
+3835 
-3850 DIEIK
+3850 
-3855 KDYEKSNVTVTVIY
+3855 
-3869 TDNTN
+3869 
-3874 RILKN
+3874 
-3879 DEWTEDSLTVTKEG
+3879 
-3893 PNEFTAVYKPNKD
+3893 
-3906 TELKT
+3906 
-3911 NYTVIG
+3911 
-3917 FKEGCHLE
+3917 EGCHLE
-3925 AKYSGK
+3925 AKYTGK

-3989 IVTGYKIENITA
+3989 VVTGYKIENITA
-4001 EYKGK
+4001 EYKGN
-4006 NIPIGEDYDKKDV
+4006 NIPIGEDYNKKDV

-4071 GIDKISKI
+4071 GIDKINRI

-4122 LIVTKTGDNNFT
+4122 LIVTKTGDNHFT

-4154 TAKYAGK
+4154 TAKYTGK

-4190 SEWKESG
+4190 SEWKESE

>member
-38 NDLSTQTEVNVS
+38 NDLSTQTEVNVA

-62 DEDLAASQEQVTIS
+62 EDLAASPEQVTIS
-76 ENGTEKEKEYE
+76 ENETEEEKEYE

-109 LYKIISPSEIA
+109 LYKIISPSETA
-120 NPTNFGDIP
+120 NPTNFGNIP
-129 MYQVSQIKF
+129 MYQASQIKF
-138 DKCYIG
+138 DKCYTG

-156 YIIKETNFPEKLNGV
+156 YIITETNFPEKLNGV

-185 LVLKNGTTYNGKSTS
+185 LVLKNGTTYNGKSTN

-209 QYLTHKKARYNSY
+209 QYLTHKKVRYNSY
-222 GGNTLTSDYFIA
+222 GSNALTSDYFIA

-262 SEANVAN
+262 SETNVAN

-318 ETGTNEYTSFIGE
+318 ETGTNEYTTFIGE

-352 EFPYIYGNAKVSKN
+352 EFPYIYGDAKVSKN

-434 SCTEAFSV
+434 SCTEAFSI

-452 DTISIPDAVKGHDLD
+452 DAISIPNAVKGHDLD

-498 TDTSVKPSHIFGTE
+498 IDTSAEPSHIFGTE

-550 NSYTSVDA
+550 SSYTSVDA

-570 KKCGEKMNIRT
+570 KKCGEKINIRT

-600 PGTATLTCDVCGKV
+600 AGTATLTCNVCGKV

-655 EKTEKVDHVF
+655 EKTKKVDHVF

-764 TSNKYIGD
+764 TSNKYIGN

-803 KDIDGKQYYYG
+803 KEIDGKQYYYG

-836 EVWNSNT
+836 EVH
-843 SADNISYN
+843 ADNISYN

-867 DTEYTRLGGSTY
+867 DAEYTRLGGSNY
-879 HVYDSNEKFLGQY
+879 YLYDSNGKFLGQY

-897 ILQNQVSNKKVISM
+897 ILQSQVSNKKVISM

-974 GMREAIYNV
+974 GMREATYIA
-983 HSDGKYSE
+983 HSNGKYSD
-991 EEQAISDARF
+991 EEQAISDAGF
-1001 SEYMTD
+1001 SEYMTN

-1076 SNHFLAIDTD
+1076 SDHFLAIDTD

-1196 TCAECG
+1196 TCTECG
-1202 QMEEI
+1202 QKEEI
-1207 TIPASDHVFVTPY
+1207 TIPASDHVFVAPY

-1280 HENGTSSDI
+1280 HENGTSSVI

-1325 YYTEITADGI
+1325 YYTEIIADAI
-1335 LDTADIAYS
+1335 SDTADTAYS

-1368 KSCFNDHTEVKYCKY
+1368 KSCSSDHTEVKYCKY

-1441 YGSEHNSNS
+1441 YGSEHKPNS
-1450 SRYAVNIDQNN
+1450 SHYAVYIDQNN
-1461 KYAEKESFTKSAKYE
+1461 KYAAKESFTKSAKYE

-1503 GKVNTISGNNI
+1503 EKVNTISGNNT

-1533 SHLTTKDGKNIILS
+1533 SRLTTKDGKNIILS

-1578 SANGVENHKY
+1578 SVNGVENHKY
-1588 NGYSYYE
+1588 NGSSYYE
-1595 YTIGSSFDYLLNPND
+1595 YTIGESFDYLLNPND

-1625 DPYTKHLSQFKSDSS
+1625 DPYTKYLSQFKSNSS

-1678 RYSYVDFYVNGK
+1678 KYSYVDFYVNGK

-1698 VDQYKDINGLEIYCV
+1698 VDQYKDVNGLEIYCV
-1713 DGIKKVLPDYKDYGV
+1713 DGIKKVLPDYKNYGV
-1728 VKFDSNNR
+1728 VKFDGNNR
-1736 KFYLQKFDKNTK
+1736 KFYLQKLDKNTK

-1761 ANSINDIPRYTLSD
+1761 VNSINDIPRYTLSD

-1800 GIETE
+1800 GVETE

-1856 SLTNSQTEFKLDTD
+1856 SLTNSQTEFKLNTD

-1882 QSSKKIDGLKSADNQ
+1882 QSSKKIDGLKAADNQ

-1902 DATDSKVYITDE
+1902 DATDSKAYVTDE

-1943 VNGYLAKDL
+1943 VNGYLAKDHT
-1952 ADGKVKVTDYYK
+1952 DGKVKVTDYYK

-2008 TDTFTDLDGNALK
+2008 TDTFADLDGNALK

-2026 YESGSVFEIMNKT
+2026 YESGSVFAIMNKT

-2072 DGDKYLKCNYADE
+2072 DGDRYLKCNYADE
-2085 DLIKAYSDYLNH
+2085 DLIRAYSDYLNH
-2097 YSAGA
+2097 YTAGA

-2145 EHIYVEKYII
+2145 EHIYVEKYIV

-2160 LFGAFFTVNLKPQ
+2160 LFGAFFTVTLKPQ

-2223 SKDNGNYYI
+2223 SKDNGSYYTF
-2232 YDSTREYFD
+2232 DSTREYFD

-2258 VTVDSLDD
+2258 VTVDSLND

-2288 NGENGGITIT
+2288 TGENGGITIT

-2344 IDYASHQPEFSNNQ
+2344 IDFASHQPEFSYNQ

-2389 NDVVALDTDGNL
+2389 NDVVALDMDGNL

-2406 ENGITQT
+2406 ENGTSQT

-2432 TDSYSNNET
+2432 TTSYSNREA

-2455 ASNLE
+2455 ASGLE

-2466 LRSDSSF
+2466 LRTDSSH
-2473 LTFSGTIKD
+2473 LTFSGTLKD
-2482 NNLADNVIDI
+2482 NNLADTVIDV

-2541 LDGHIGW
+2541 LNGHIGW
-2548 TQNGKHVAPQIST
+2548 TQNGKHITPQIST
-2561 MEDSSGSYIAGFRK
+2561 AEDSESYIAGFRK

-2591 IQCSTFSNESCSYPS
+2591 IQCSTFSNESYSYPS
-2606 SSYTTDRNANK
+2606 SSYTTDINANK

-2722 GKTDSSVST
+2722 GKTDSNVST

-2775 IDANLFVIKEGDVL
+2775 IDADLFVIKEGDVL

-2804 YQIENILMQEGDYLL
+2804 YQIENILIQEGDYLL

-2850 NEEEKQV
+2850 NEEEKLV
-2857 KSETRVTMNTLKLP
+2857 KSETQITMNTLKLP
-2871 RISSTMNGALY
+2871 RISSTMDGALY

-2897 KMIKLDVV
+2897 EMIKLDVV
-2905 ALKELKV
+2905 SLKELKV

-2945 YDSLTKKP
+2945 YESLTKKP

-3013 SDGTIT
+3013 SDGTTT

-3028 ASLKITKIGDNEREI
+3028 ASLKITKIGDNEREV

-3057 YYDHLEANYNGE
+3057 YYDHLEVNYNGE

-3078 KNDLDVKVYYT
+3078 KNDLDIKVYYT

-3104 VISTTENVIG
+3104 VISATENVIG
-3114 EDLKITKVG
+3114 EDLMITKIG

-3160 IYIGKN
+3160 IYIGEN
-3166 YNKDN
+3166 YNKDD
-3171 VEVIATYESTKT
+3171 VEVLATYESTKT
-3183 ETVPST
+3183 ETVSST
-3189 NWTESAL
+3189 DWTESSL

-3210 KGKSAK
+3210 KGESAE

-3242 KKSDVTVTLFYTDNS
+3242 KKSDVKVTLFYTDNS

-3333 SGKEVIVPKNEWTE
+3333 SGKEVTVPKNEWTE
-3347 DSLTVTKTGDN
+3347 DSLTITKTGDN
-3358 VFTATKDGKT
+3358 VFTATKDGKK

-3373 TGYKEQEIVANYNG
+3373 TGYKEQEIVADYNG
-3387 SDIKLGEEY
+3387 ADIKLGEEY

-3411 EKTLE
+3411 EKTLA

-3463 PNIYIGKPYDKNKVI
+3463 PNIYIGKPYDKNKVT

-3503 EKDGVNNFKAS
+3503 EKDGINNFKAS

-3528 ETAITA
+3528 EAAITA
-3534 KYTGSDIQ
+3534 KYNGSDIQ
-3542 IGKDY
+3542 IEKDY

-3578 TTIGPNVYEAV
+3578 TTVGPNVYEAV

-3601 YTVIGFDEGDHLE
+3601 YTVIGFDESDHLE
-3614 AQYNGPEIYTSE
+3614 AKYNGPEIYTSE
-3626 QYNKDDVIITK
+3626 KYNKDDVIITK
-3637 VYKSGRKEIIP
+3637 VYKSGRKEIVP

-3654 SSLIVTKTGENEF
+3654 NSLIVTKTGENEF

-3711 IHYTNGKTKDLY
+3711 IHYTNGKTKDLI

-3874 RILKN
+3874 RILKD

-3906 TELKT
+3906 TEFKT

-3917 FKEGCHLE
+3917 FEEGCHLE
-3925 AKYSGK
+3925 AKYTGK

-4052 FTAFYKKD
+4052 FTALYKKD

-4071 GIDKISKI
+4071 GIDKINRI

-4111 ELSDNEWNESS
+4111 EISDNEWNESS

-4154 TAKYAGK
+4154 TAKYSGK
-4161 DIEIDSKYSKNDVN
+4161 DIEIDNKYSKNDVN

-4228 APIVKPED
+4228 APTVKPED
-4236 PSTPIQNTVYAPII
+4236 PSTPIQNTIYTPII

>member
-62 DEDLAASQEQVTIS
+62 DLAASPEQVTIS
-76 ENGTEKEKEYE
+76 ENETEEEKEYE

-185 LVLKNGTTYNGKSTS
+185 LVLKNGTTYNGKSTG

-209 QYLTHKKARYNSY
+209 QYLTHKKVRYNSY
-222 GGNTLTSDYFIA
+222 GSNALTSDYFIA

-281 YTTIIKVI
+281 YTTLIKVI

-318 ETGTNEYTSFIGE
+318 ETGTNEYTYFVGE

-371 NDSLVTNLA
+371 NDFLVTNLA

-386 TTDMPFTEEDVE
+386 TTDMPFTEEDVK

-483 TYDYLCKKCGQYVTQ
+483 TYDYLCKKCGQYITQ

-550 NSYTSVDA
+550 SSYTSVDA

-570 KKCGEKMNIRT
+570 KKCGEKINIRT

-600 PGTATLTCDVCGKV
+600 PGTATLTCNVCGKV

-629 KKVLSGTCNEEG
+629 KKVLNGTCNEEG

-655 EKTEKVDHVF
+655 EKTKKVDHVF

-803 KDIDGKQYYYG
+803 KEIDGKQYYYG
-814 IPKSITDYTVNT
+814 VPKSITDYTVNT

-879 HVYDSNEKFLGQY
+879 HVYDSNGKFLGHY

-911 ARSDYSVF
+911 ARSDYSIF

-983 HSDGKYSE
+983 HSDGKYSD

-1107 SSVPVQITNGV
+1107 SSVPVRITNGV

-1140 VWGDNNYSQLGILKP
+1140 VCGDNNYSQLGILKP

-1196 TCAECG
+1196 TCAECS

-1280 HENGTSSDI
+1280 HENGTSSVI

-1368 KSCFNDHTEVKYCKY
+1368 KSCSNDHTEVKYCKY

-1416 ASCNEAVKEDQI
+1416 ASCNEVVKEDQI
-1428 VYSVKGNNNKSNL
+1428 VYSVKGNNNKSSL
-1441 YGSEHNSNS
+1441 YGSEHKTNSA
-1450 SRYAVNIDQNN
+1450 RYAVNIDANN
-1461 KYAEKESFTKSAKYE
+1461 KYAAKESFTKSAKYE

-1482 KTGANSGSFTLDL
+1482 KTGANSGFFTLDL

-1533 SHLTTKDGKNIILS
+1533 SRLTTKDGKNIILS

-1578 SANGVENHKY
+1578 SVNGVENHKY
-1588 NGYSYYE
+1588 NGSSYYE

-1713 DGIKKVLPDYKDYGV
+1713 DGIEKVLPDYKDYGV

-1736 KFYLQKFDKNTK
+1736 KFYLQKFDKNTR

-1902 DATDSKVYITDE
+1902 DATDSKAYVTDE

-2630 FDDGVGYEITEIN
+2630 FDDGIGYEITEVN

-2722 GKTDSSVST
+2722 GKTDSNVST

-2920 IGKDADLNDL
+2920 IGKNADLNDL

-2939 KEIETD
+2939 REIETD
-2945 YDSLTKKP
+2945 YESLTKKP
-2953 ISLPITDYV
+2953 VSLPITDYV

-2977 EIPGKNGIVDLSAS
+2977 EIPGKNGIIDLSAS

-3160 IYIGKN
+3160 IYIGEN

-3358 VFTATKDGKT
+3358 VFTATKDGKK
-3368 AEFVV
+3368 AKFVV
-3373 TGYKEQEIVANYNG
+3373 TGYKEQEIVADYNG
-3387 SDIKLGEEY
+3387 ADIKLGEEY

-3463 PNIYIGKPYDKNKVI
+3463 PNIYIGKPYDKNKVT

-3528 ETAITA
+3528 EAAITA

-3564 TLKDNEWTESSLKV
+3564 TLLNNEWTESSLKV
-3578 TTIGPNVYEAV
+3578 TTVGPNAYEAV

-3648 SSEWTE
+3648 SSKWTE

-3696 IQITKNYDKKDVAVT
+3696 IQITKNYDKKDVAVK
-3711 IHYTNGKTKDLY
+3711 ILYTNGKTKDLY

-3925 AKYSGK
+3925 AKYTGK

-3989 IVTGYKIENITA
+3989 VVTGYKIENITA

-4006 NIPIGEDYDKKDV
+4006 NIPIGEDYNKKNV

-4236 PSTPIQNTVYAPII
+4236 PFTPIQNTVYAPII

>member
-38 NDLSTQTEVNVS
+38 NDLSTQTEVNVA

-62 DEDLAASQEQVTIS
+62 DEDLAASPEQVTIS
-76 ENGTEKEKEYE
+76 ENETEEEKEYE

-138 DKCYIG
+138 DKCYTG

-156 YIIKETNFPEKLNGV
+156 YIITETNFPEKLNGV

-185 LVLKNGTTYNGKSTS
+185 LVLKNGTTYNGKSTY

-209 QYLTHKKARYNSY
+209 QYLTHKKVRYNSY
-222 GGNTLTSDYFIA
+222 GSNALTSDYFIA

-249 EGKYPK
+249 EEKYPK

-262 SEANVAN
+262 SETNVAN

-318 ETGTNEYTSFIGE
+318 ETGTNEYTSFVGE

-352 EFPYIYGNAKVSKN
+352 EFPYIYGDTKVSKN

-434 SCTEAFSV
+434 SCTEAFSI

-452 DTISIPDAVKGHDLD
+452 DAISIPNAVKGHDLD

-498 TDTSVKPSHIFGTE
+498 TDTSAEPSHIFGTE

-550 NSYTSVDA
+550 SSYTSVDA

-600 PGTATLTCDVCGKV
+600 AGTATLTCDVCGKV

-684 TCTNCGYTKTET
+684 ICTNCGYTKTET

-735 KSVSNYT
+735 KSISNYT

-867 DTEYTRLGGSTY
+867 DTDYTRLGGTSY
-879 HVYDSNEKFLGQY
+879 RSYDSNGKNLGKY

-897 ILQNQVSNKKVISM
+897 ILQSQVNNKKVISM

-962 KIHFIKMPNDSG
+962 KIHFIKMSNDSG
-974 GMREAIYNV
+974 GLREATYVI
-983 HSDGKYSE
+983 HSDGKLSD
-991 EEQAISDARF
+991 EEQAMSDAGF
-1001 SEYMTD
+1001 NEYMTD

-1029 SGSETVGLTTDGKL
+1029 SDSETVGLTTDGKL

-1107 SSVPVQITNGV
+1107 SSVPVRITNGV

-1140 VWGDNNYSQLGILKP
+1140 VWGDNNYSQLGILKS
-1155 AVKSVPS
+1155 AVKSIPS

-1176 KDSYSETTKLTCAE
+1176 KDSYSETTKLTCTE

-1202 QMEEI
+1202 QIEEI
-1207 TIPASDHVFVTPY
+1207 TIPASDHVFVAPY

-1227 VDYVKNASSD
+1227 VDYVKNASSN

-1280 HENGTSSDI
+1280 HENGTSSVI
-1289 DVSSPASRLYNRE
+1289 DVSNPASRLYNRE

-1317 AYSFYVNM
+1317 AYSFYVNT
-1325 YYTEITADGI
+1325 YYTEIIADAI
-1335 LDTADIAYS
+1335 SDTADIAYS
-1344 FDEDVTAA
+1344 FDEDVTTA

-1368 KSCFNDHTEVKYCKY
+1368 KSCSSDHSEVKYCKY

-1441 YGSEHNSNS
+1441 YGSEHKPNS

-1595 YTIGSSFDYLLNPND
+1595 YTIGESFDYLLNPND

-1625 DPYTKHLSQFKSDSS
+1625 DPYTKYLSQFKSDSS

-1671 YSGNKLI
+1671 YLGNKLI

-1698 VDQYKDINGLEIYCV
+1698 VDQYKDVNGLEIYCV
-1713 DGIKKVLPDYKDYGV
+1713 DGIKKVLPDYKNYGV
-1728 VKFDSNNR
+1728 VKFDVNNR
-1736 KFYLQKFDKNTK
+1736 KFYLQKLDKNTK

-1761 ANSINDIPRYTLSD
+1761 VNSINDIPRYTLSD

-1800 GIETE
+1800 GVETE
-1805 ITLYSQWVNVTSGTT
+1805 ITLYSQWVNVASGTT
-1820 YAFDTPQYKLASDLK
+1820 YAFNTPQYKLASDLK

-1870 KKILSKMFKKRM
+1870 KNVLSKMFKKRM
-1882 QSSKKIDGLKSADNQ
+1882 QSSKKIDGLKAADNQ

-1902 DATDSKVYITDE
+1902 DATDSKAYVTDE

-1952 ADGKVKVTDYYK
+1952 TDGKVKVTDYYK
-1964 LYTPQYVYLNRTT
+1964 LYTPQYIYLNRTT

-1993 FIKDGKLCEVYYNKE
+1993 FIKDRKLYEVYYNKE
-2008 TDTFTDLDGNALK
+2008 TDTFTDFDGNALK

-2072 DGDKYLKCNYADE
+2072 DGDRYLKCNYADE
-2085 DLIKAYSDYLNH
+2085 DLIRAYSDYLNH

-2160 LFGAFFTVNLKPQ
+2160 LFGAFFTITLKPQ

-2223 SKDNGNYYI
+2223 SKDNGSYYTF
-2232 YDSTREYFD
+2232 DSTREYFD

-2258 VTVDSLDD
+2258 VTVDSLND

-2288 NGENGGITIT
+2288 TGENGGITIT

-2312 QKIVQLGARADD
+2312 QKIVQLGAKADD

-2331 EEGNIWYTSFSDG
+2331 KEGNIWYTSFSDG
-2344 IDYASHQPEFSNNQ
+2344 IDFSSHQPEFSYNQ

-2406 ENGITQT
+2406 ENGTSQT

-2432 TDSYSNNET
+2432 TTSYSNREA

-2455 ASNLE
+2455 ASGLE

-2466 LRSDSSF
+2466 LRTDSSH
-2473 LTFSGTIKD
+2473 LTFSGKLKD
-2482 NNLADNVIDI
+2482 NNLADTVIDV
-2492 NNNNLDMNVVKLTDG
+2492 NNDNLDMNVVKLTDG

-2541 LDGHIGW
+2541 LNGHIGW
-2548 TQNGKHVAPQIST
+2548 TQNGKHITPQIST
-2561 MEDSSGSYIAGFRK
+2561 AEDSESYIAGFRK

-2591 IQCSTFSNESCSYPS
+2591 IQCSTFSNESYSEPS
-2606 SSYTTDRNANK
+2606 SSYTTDINANK

-2630 FDDGVGYEITEIN
+2630 FDDGIGYEITEVN

-2722 GKTDSSVST
+2722 GKTDSNVST

-2775 IDANLFVIKEGDVL
+2775 IDADLFVIKEGDVL

-2804 YQIENILMQEGDYLL
+2804 YQMENILIQEGDYLL

-2850 NEEEKQV
+2850 NEEEKLV

-2871 RISSTMNGALY
+2871 RISSTMDGALY

-2897 KMIKLDVV
+2897 KMIKIDVV
-2905 ALKELKV
+2905 SLKELKV

-2920 IGKDADLNDL
+2920 IGKDANLKDL

-2945 YDSLTKKP
+2945 YESLTKKP

-3013 SDGTIT
+3013 SDGTTT

-3028 ASLKITKIGDNEREI
+3028 ASLKITKIGDNEREV

-3057 YYDHLEANYNGE
+3057 YYDHLEVDYNGE

-3078 KNDLDVKVYYT
+3078 KNDLDIKVYYT

-3104 VISTTENVIG
+3104 VISATENVIG

-3123 TNTFNIQLNADKT
+3123 TNTFNIQLNTDKT

-3160 IYIGKN
+3160 IYVGEN
-3166 YNKDN
+3166 YNKDD
-3171 VEVIATYESTKT
+3171 VKVIATYESTKT

-3189 NWTESAL
+3189 NWTENAL

-3333 SGKEVIVPKNEWTE
+3333 SGKEVIVSKNEWTE

-3358 VFTATKDGKT
+3358 VFTATKDGKKS
-3368 AEFVV
+3368 EFVV
-3373 TGYKEQEIVANYNG
+3373 TGYKEQEIVADYNG
-3387 SDIKLGEEY
+3387 ADIKLGEEY

-3411 EKTLE
+3411 EKILE

-3463 PNIYIGKPYDKNKVI
+3463 PNIYIGKSYDKNKVT

-3503 EKDGVNNFKAS
+3503 EKDGINNFTAS

-3528 ETAITA
+3528 EASITA
-3534 KYTGSDIQ
+3534 QYNGSDIQ
-3542 IGKDY
+3542 IRKDY

-3578 TTIGPNVYEAV
+3578 TTVGPNVYEAV
-3589 YKPDENLSFTDN
+3589 YKPDENISFTD
-3601 YTVIGFDEGDHLE
+3601 
-3614 AQYNGPEIYTSE
+3614 
-3626 QYNKDDVIITK
+3626 
-3637 VYKSGRKEIIP
+3637 
-3648 SSEWTE
+3648 
-3654 SSLIVTKTGENEF
+3654 
-3667 IANSNGLSTKYI
+3667 
-3679 VNGYEISKITAE
+3679 
-3691 YTGKN
+3691 
-3696 IQITKNYDKKDVAVT
+3696 
-3711 IHYTNGKTKDLY
+3711 
-3723 KEDWKENSLLVEK
+3723 
-3736 TGKNEYTAT
+3736 
-3745 YNRKNKT
+3745 
-3752 YTAEY
+3752 
-3757 NVTGIDEINS
+3757 
-3767 LKAQYNGPNIYIGNT
+3767 
-3782 YDKNNVIVT
+3782 
-3791 VVYESGK
+3791 
-3798 ETILKSSEWN
+3798 
-3808 EDSLIVTKEGENT
+3808 
-3821 FTASYKDKQVPYII
+3821 
-3835 TGFKEKSIIAKYTGP
+3835 
-3850 DIEIK
+3850 
-3855 KDYEKSNVTVTVIY
+3855 
-3869 TDNTN
+3869 
-3874 RILKN
+3874 
-3879 DEWTEDSLTVTKEG
+3879 
-3893 PNEFTAVYKPNKD
+3893 
-3906 TELKT
+3906 

-3925 AKYSGK
+3925 AKYTGK

-3989 IVTGYKIENITA
+3989 VVTGYKIENITA

-4006 NIPIGEDYDKKDV
+4006 NIPIGEDYNKKDV

-4052 FTAFYKKD
+4052 FTALYKKD
-4060 SEEYTADYKII
+4060 NEEYTADYKII
-4071 GIDKISKI
+4071 GIDKINRI

-4111 ELSDNEWNESS
+4111 EISDNEWNESS
-4122 LIVTKTGDNNFT
+4122 LIVTKTGDNHFT

-4154 TAKYAGK
+4154 TAKYTGK

-4190 SEWKESG
+4190 SEWKESE